1 MESLEACL
9 SLTLTSKVYA
19 EVQGTIKYCKSF
31 ECILM
36 SCIWDEILNLVDT
49 CNQIIQQRDTNLDAE
64 VSNIKGLAKNL
75 DLLKVKWPKI
85 LEEAQAIAESMQ
97 VEAQLSPKRT
107 TSHLTDEERLDQFKT
122 LVFDKIVG
130 SVQEGMEKCFQ
141 ALEKL

>member
-1 MESLEACL
+1 
-9 SLTLTSKVYA
+9 
-19 EVQGTIKYCKSF
+19 
-31 ECILM
+31 M